1 MSDVETVDGIAHVES
16 RLVDYEIHND
26 GEVRVHDDG
35 VGVSIEVEY
44 TDGNAHITTIA
55 DLDERQTEQLAEAVE
70 AETKQTEIEVETE
83 TVGKKRVGAWCLV
96 AYLWN
101 ERWRRNGGWAMIRT
115 LTIAAAAAAVGY
127 ALGQRAG
134 DDTESRFARDQPTG
148 SGVGIRPHVDHSDIA
163 RGPNGWPD
171 EFDTDGVI
179 GQ

>member
-83 TVGKKRVGAWCLV
+83 TVGKKRVVAAVFAAGAI
-96 AYLWN
+96 
-101 ERWRRNGGWAMIRT
+101 GW
-115 LTIAAAAAAVGY
+115 LAAAAPPAFVSAIPVASGAV
-127 ALGQRAG
+127 ALVLGVWLLISGMNGG
-134 DDTESRFARDQPTG
+134 DVMG
-148 SGVGIRPHVDHSDIA
+148 GGL
-163 RGPNGWPD
+163 
-171 EFDTDGVI
+171 
-179 GQ
+179 